1 MNHKVN
7 SVQNLY
13 DDAVGLFNNVVT
25 GGSNTSADTIISN
38 IMAGIDN
45 LKGCWEGKDAGVQ
58 IQNLVVVHNGMVEI
72 RNALGS
78 LAVDSSKIASNYRNI
93 QNANGAGL
101 EELGVLNL
109 EERAKTGDYSDTRDT
124 VSITEEANQ
133 GKAKIDAAND
143 AMDGFIGDVKKYYG
157 QIMDNWTA
165 GTGREKAQE
174 AFDNFLNNSAKYK
187 EILNNVSGS
196 ISQAI
201 KNYQF

>member
-25 GGSNTSADTIISN
+25 GGANTSADTIISN

-133 GKAKIDAAND
+133 GKAKE
-143 AMDGFIGDVKKYYG
+143 DVVEETEVEEDDEEKETEDKPNFYEVIEELKKKKQNKDKNLSYS
-157 QIMDNWTA
+157 DNS
-165 GTGREKAQE
+165 K
-174 AFDNFLNNSAKYK
+174 NNSF
-187 EILNNVSGS
+187 ILNNR
-196 ISQAI
+196 
-201 KNYQF
+201 

>member
-13 DDAVGLFNNVVT
+13 DDATGLFNNVVT
-25 GGSNTSADTIISN
+25 GGANTSADTIITN
-38 IMAGIDN
+38 IKAGIDN

-101 EELGVLNL
+101 EELGVLSC
-109 EERAKTGDYSDTRDT
+109 EERAKTEDYSDTRDT

-133 GKAKIDAAND
+133 GKAKVDAAND
-143 AMDGFIGDVKKYYG
+143 AMDGFISDVKKYYG
-157 QIMDNWTA
+157 QIMDNWTS
-165 GTGREKAQE
+165 GTGREKATE
-174 AFDNFLNNSAKYK
+174 AFDTFLANSSKYK
-187 EILNNVSGS
+187 ETLNNVSES
-196 ISQAI
+196 ITQAI

>member
-25 GGSNTSADTIISN
+25 GGANTSADTIISN

-101 EELGVLNL
+101 EELGVLSC
-109 EERAKTGDYSDTRDT
+109 EERAKTADYSDTRDT

-157 QIMDNWTA
+157 QIMDNWTN
-165 GTGREKAQE
+165 GTGRDQATE
-174 AFDNFLNNSAKYK
+174 AFDTFLANSAKYK
-187 EILNNVSGS
+187 ETLNNVSNS
-196 ISQAI
+196 ITQAI
-201 KNYQF
+201 KNYTF

>member
-25 GGSNTSADTIISN
+25 GGANTSADTIISN

-101 EELGVLNL
+101 EELGVLSC
-109 EERAKTGDYSDTRDT
+109 EERAKTEDYSDTRDT

-157 QIMDNWTA
+157 QIMDNWTN
-165 GTGREKAQE
+165 GTGREKATE
-174 AFDNFLNNSAKYK
+174 AFDTFLANSAKYK
-187 EILNNVSGS
+187 ETLNNVSNS
-196 ISQAI
+196 ITQAI
-201 KNYQF
+201 KNYTF

>member
-25 GGSNTSADTIISN
+25 GGANTSADTIISN

-101 EELGVLNL
+101 EELGVLSC
-109 EERAKTGDYSDTRDT
+109 EERAKTADYSDTRDT

-157 QIMDNWTA
+157 QIMDNWTN
-165 GTGREKAQE
+165 GTGRDQATE
-174 AFDNFLNNSAKYK
+174 AFDTFLANSAKYK
-187 EILNNVSGS
+187 ETLNNVSNS
-196 ISQAI
+196 ITQAL
-201 KNYQF
+201 KNYTF

>member
-25 GGSNTSADTIISN
+25 GGANTSADTIISN

-101 EELGVLNL
+101 EELGVLSC

-157 QIMDNWTA
+157 QIMDNWTN
-165 GTGREKAQE
+165 GTGRDQATE
-174 AFDNFLNNSAKYK
+174 AFDTFLANSAKYK
-187 EILNNVSGS
+187 ETLNNVSNS
-196 ISQAI
+196 ITQAI
-201 KNYQF
+201 KNYTF

>member
-7 SVQNLY
+7 SVQSLY

-157 QIMDNWTA
+157 QIMDNWTN
-165 GTGREKAQE
+165 GTGRDQATE
-174 AFDNFLNNSAKYK
+174 AFDTFLANSAKYK
-187 EILNNVSGS
+187 ETLNNVSNS
-196 ISQAI
+196 ITQAI
-201 KNYQF
+201 KNYTF

>member
-25 GGSNTSADTIISN
+25 GGANTSADRIISN

-101 EELGVLNL
+101 EELGVLSC
-109 EERAKTGDYSDTRDT
+109 EERAKTADYSDTRDT

-157 QIMDNWTA
+157 QIMDNWTN
-165 GTGREKAQE
+165 GTGRDQATE
-174 AFDNFLNNSAKYK
+174 AFDTFLANSAKYK
-187 EILNNVSGS
+187 ETLNNVSNS
-196 ISQAI
+196 ITQAI
-201 KNYQF
+201 KNYTF

>member
-25 GGSNTSADTIISN
+25 GGANTSADTIISN

-157 QIMDNWTA
+157 QIMDNWTN
-165 GTGREKAQE
+165 GTGRDQATE
-174 AFDNFLNNSAKYK
+174 AFDTFLANSAKYK
-187 EILNNVSGS
+187 ETLNNVSNS
-196 ISQAI
+196 ITQAL
-201 KNYQF
+201 KNYTF

>member
-25 GGSNTSADTIISN
+25 GGANTSADTIISN

-101 EELGVLNL
+101 EELGVLSC
-109 EERAKTGDYSDTRDT
+109 EERARTEDYSDTRDT
-124 VSITEEANQ
+124 VSITDEANQ
-133 GKAKIDAAND
+133 GKAKVDAAND

-157 QIMDNWTA
+157 QIMDNWTN
-165 GTGREKAQE
+165 GTGRDQATE
-174 AFDNFLNNSAKYK
+174 AFDTFLANSAKYK
-187 EILNNVSGS
+187 ETLNNVSNS
-196 ISQAI
+196 ITQAL
-201 KNYQF
+201 KNYTF

>member
-7 SVQNLY
+7 SVAQLHES
-13 DDAVGLFNNVVT
+13 AVGLYNNVVV
-25 GGSNTSADTIISN
+25 GGANTSADTIIAN
-38 IMAGIDN
+38 IMAGINN

-58 IQNLVVVHNGMVEI
+58 IQNLVVVHNAMVEI
-72 RNALGS
+72 RNALGA
-78 LAVDSSKIASNYRNI
+78 LAVDSSKIAANYREI

-101 EELGVLNL
+101 EQLGALNCDP
-109 EERAKTGDYSDTRDT
+109 RFKTEDYTDNRDT
-124 VSITEEANQ
+124 VNITQEANN
-133 GKAKIDAAND
+133 GKQKVDAAND
-143 AMDGFIGDVKKYYG
+143 AMDGFVSEVKKYYG

>member
-25 GGSNTSADTIISN
+25 GGANTSADTIISN

-101 EELGVLNL
+101 EELGVLSC
-109 EERAKTGDYSDTRDT
+109 EERAKTADYSDTRDT

-157 QIMDNWTA
+157 QIMDNWTN
-165 GTGREKAQE
+165 GTGRDKATE
-174 AFDNFLNNSAKYK
+174 AFDTFLANSNKYK
-187 EILNNVSGS
+187 ETLNSVSES
-196 ISQAI
+196 ITQAI
-201 KNYQF
+201 KNYTF

>member
-1 MNHKVN
+1 
-7 SVQNLY
+7 
-13 DDAVGLFNNVVT
+13 
-25 GGSNTSADTIISN
+25 
-38 IMAGIDN
+38 MAGIDN

-157 QIMDNWTA
+157 QIMDNWTN
-165 GTGREKAQE
+165 GTGRDQATE
-174 AFDNFLNNSAKYK
+174 AFDTFLANSAKYK
-187 EILNNVSGS
+187 ETLNNVSNS
-196 ISQAI
+196 ITQAI
-201 KNYQF
+201 KNYTF